1 MQTRKVIKDIESV
14 RTGASRILSDLTGIT
29 SELTSNA
36 ASGLSNAAN
45 SLQSQT
51 ADELEHIRVRLADLT
66 KALDAGVK
74 KADANIRENPYAWVL
89 GAIGV
94 GLALSVFSFFRKPSN

>member
-1 MQTRKVIKDIESV
+1 MQTRKVIKDIENV

-36 ASGLSNAAN
+36 ASSLSNAAD

-51 ADELEHIRVRLADLT
+51 AEELEHIRVRLADLT
-66 KALDAGVK
+66 KVFDAGVK

-94 GLALSVFSFFRKPSN
+94 GLVVSVFSFLRKPSN